1 MLAQPLE
8 LGATSTGDDDGPG
21 PGGLTYVKTSTDSKN
36 PSWMYLG
43 E

>member
-8 LGATSTGDDDGPG
+8 PDAISTGDDDAPG
-21 PGGLTYVKTSTDSKN
+21 PGGLTYVKTSADSKD
-36 PSWMYLG
+36 PSCMYLG